1 MSGMPPSR
9 PSRPSTRS
17 RLVAA
22 ASVLLVVASTG
33 CAEPALPEAE
43 QGEGAPQPVEAQ
55 IPEPGRDEVV
65 AWLGELRTAVA
76 AARDE
81 LAAAVETP
89 DASAAQRG
97 TRAVALLIDA
107 PGLDGDDA
115 SVTPVFPSTTTERGS
130 IEGADDLLTVTSTAA
145 RDAGGELGRATLEL
159 LRDPLA
165 GDLGTWQ
172 QDPAGVVTAVRAVA
186 DRRGE
191 LPALEQAVL
200 ELPGEGTRALAWALL
215 TSEARDGEAAAAYAE
230 RGVAHLEL
238 ILLGIDDLLGEVET
252 GELAGDP
259 PATSGA
265 PDDGGDDAGGGDA
278 GGGDAPEEG
287 P

>member
-9 PSRPSTRS
+9 PSRSAARS

-22 ASVLLVVASTG
+22 AGVLCVVASG
-33 CAEPALPEAE
+33 CAEPALPEAGE
-43 QGEGAPQPVEAQ
+43 AEGAPEPVEAQ
-55 IPEPGRDEVV
+55 MPEPGRDEVI
-65 AWLGELRTAVA
+65 ARLGELRTAVA

-81 LAAAVETP
+81 LAAAVQTP
-89 DASAAQRG
+89 DASAAQG
-97 TRAVALLIDA
+97 GSRAAARLIDA
-107 PGLDGDDA
+107 PELDGDDA
-115 SVTPVFPSTTTERGS
+115 PGTPVFPSTTTERGS
-130 IEGADDLLTVTSTAA
+130 IEGADDLLTLTTTAA
-145 RDAGGELGRATLEL
+145 RDAGGALGRATLEL

-172 QDPAGVVTAVRAVA
+172 QDPAGVVATVRAVA
-186 DRRGE
+186 DRGGD
-191 LPALEQAVL
+191 LPALERAVL

-215 TSEARDGEAAAAYAE
+215 ASEARDGEAAAAYAE

-252 GELAGDP
+252 GALAGEPSDM
-259 PATSGA
+259 SGG
-265 PDDGGDDAGGGDA
+265 PDDGSTDDGDGD
-278 GGGDAPEEG
+278 GEQG